1 MDPLFGFLRRCLGFQ
16 TPTHKVFGRLGIQ
29 ASHIFRDSGVGVG
42 LGNSMGFQ
50 EVPLLL
56 GVPENRTEALMVC
69 HGLSGCDFF
78 SKKVDDTPFI

>member
-1 MDPLFGFLRRCLGFQ
+1 M
-16 TPTHKVFGRLGIQ
+16 
-29 ASHIFRDSGVGVG
+29 G

-69 HGLSGCDFF
+69 HGLSSCHLF
-78 SKKVDDTPFI
+78 SKKVDACTYNMIIYEADGPSSWGFLKGW